1 MMRNPDAKHINFEY
15 LQGFIEDSPKVI
27 PSNIDMVLERFGHFI
42 FGEWKRENEQMGE
55 GQKILLRNL
64 AKLPNTTVLI
74 ITGHTDNDMHVS
86 SIQKLTTEST
96 LKTVGNS
103 AKDLKKFMTEWY
115 AGAMY
120 KDWMKS

>member
-1 MMRNPDAKHINFEY
+1 MRNPDAKHINFEY

-74 ITGHTDNDMHVS
+74 ITGHTDNGMHVS

-103 AKDLKKFMTEWY
+103 AKDLKRFMTEWY

>member
-1 MMRNPDAKHINFEY
+1 MRNPDAKHINFEY

>member
-1 MMRNPDAKHINFEY
+1 MRNPDAKHINFEY

-74 ITGHTDNDMHVS
+74 ITGHTDNGMHVS

-115 AGAMY
+115 AEAMY

>member
-74 ITGHTDNDMHVS
+74 ITGHTDNGMHVS

-103 AKDLKKFMTEWY
+103 AKDLKRFMTEWY